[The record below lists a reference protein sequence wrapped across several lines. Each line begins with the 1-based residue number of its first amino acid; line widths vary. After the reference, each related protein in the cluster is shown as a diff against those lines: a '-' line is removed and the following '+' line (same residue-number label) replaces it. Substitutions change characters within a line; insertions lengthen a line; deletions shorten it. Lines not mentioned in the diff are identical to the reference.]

1 MRLGVEKSAGR
12 VGAAGRLWDFLFQQS
27 PRSAAAN
34 DPIRCEVPA
43 LRGAEIAAVYYDLR
57 RAGDFYEFVRVG
69 QSRMLFAL
77 LDMAGRRADT
87 RDILRAAQKTFRV
100 VAAERFARDDINE
113 TTAMMDLCCVLNRTI
128 LKGGIRA
135 CPGFLGCY
143 NEELGT
149 ICYANAGHT
158 PALVCDTRGITQ
170 LEATGLPLGLFSHV
184 LQSASTRALLPGAAL
199 LVVSRGIVE
208 AERDG
213 AEFGLQGTSRSVRST
228 SGFGAHDLCARV
240 LQAAEQFAGGPL
252 THNDVTAL
260 ALVRAGTV
268 DSCAGR
274 DLG

>member
-1 MRLGVEKSAGR
+1 VKPE
-12 VGAAGRLWDFLFQQS
+12 VGKAPERGLQPATGLWDFLFPHS
-27 PRSAAAN
+27 SEKSKTK

-69 QSRMLFAL
+69 QSRLLFAL

-87 RDILRAAQKTFRV
+87 REILRAAQKTFREI
-100 VAAERFARDDINE
+100 AAQRFSREDLNE
-113 TTAMMDLCCVLNRTI
+113 TTAMMDLCHGLNRTI
-128 LKGGIRA
+128 LRGGIRA

-143 NEELGT
+143 NEDLGT

-158 PALVCDTRGITQ
+158 PALVCDATGITR

-184 LQSASTRALLPGAAL
+184 PQGASTCALVPSAAL

-208 AERDG
+208 AEQAG
-213 AEFGLQGTSRSVRST
+213 TEFGLEGTVRRIEGT
-228 SGFGAHDLCARV
+228 TGFGANELCTRV

-260 ALVRAGTV
+260 ALVRAGR
-268 DSCAGR
+268 SN
-274 DLG
+274 